1 GIQFDTTINDWH
13 TCPASGRINASNPC
27 SEYMFLDDTACNL
40 ASLNLKS
47 FYNADTLT
55 FNIEAYEHSIYLWAI
70 TLELSVLMAQFPSRA
85 MAKNSYD
92 FRTLGL
98 GYANLGAL
106 LMVMGLPYD
115 SSSAFALTGALTA
128 ILTGGVYRA
137 SAQMAK
143 KLGAFK
149 FWPENR
155 EAMLR
160 VMRNHR
166 RATHNAHDYEGLSVR
181 PMSIDAGICPPELL
195 TAARK
200 VWDDVIDLGE
210 KHGFRNAQATVL
222 APTGTIGLLMDC
234 DTTGVEPDFALVKF
248 KKLAGGGYF
257 KIINQSVPPALK
269 KLGYTAEQSSDIIR
283 YATGTGSL
291 KGAPHIN
298 PESLTAH
305 GFTPEKLEAIEKQ
318 LVTAFEID
326 FAFNKYSLGEPFVKE
341 TLKISD
347 DMLTQSGGSL
357 LKALGFTAKQIQAAN
372 DCICGKMT
380 LEGAPHL
387 KDEHLAVF
395 DCANRCGRYGK
406 RYIDVNGHINMM
418 AAAQPFIS
426 GAISKTVNLPNEA
439 TPDDIR
445 WTYQTAW
452 KRMIKAIALYRDGSK
467 LSQPLSASGE
477 DQIWA
482 ELALEAKAK
491 PAAAISA
498 PAALKTETIEE
509 NTAFITE
516 RTVYRYL
523 AKRRRLPGRRRGYTQ
538 KAMIGGH
545 KVYLRTGEYDDGS
558 IGEIFIDMH
567 KEGAAFRSLMNS
579 FAIAVSLG
587 LQYGVPLE
595 EFVEAYTF
603 TRFEPNGPVQGN
615 DRIKMSTSI
624 IDYIFREL
632 AVSYL
637 GQNELA
643 QIKPEDLRIDAV
655 RGSEAPAGLVESEEV
670 VAEKTFEI
678 DSNSRNLFEEVTGA
692 DSSGFNRV
700 GANGSKSRLAAKP
713 TSGSVTKPA
722 PAGSPAMKGSGS
734 ATMKAGL
741 KPERASSAVAVEPVK
756 LPSNSQRDRSI
767 ARIKGYEGDA
777 CPHCGHMTLIRNGT
791 CTKCDTC
798 GDTGGCS

>member
-1 GIQFDTTINDWH
+1 
-13 TCPASGRINASNPC
+13 
-27 SEYMFLDDTACNL
+27 
-40 ASLNLKS
+40 
-47 FYNADTLT
+47 
-55 FNIEAYEHSIYLWAI
+55 
-70 TLELSVLMAQFPSRA
+70 
-85 MAKNSYD
+85 
-92 FRTLGL
+92 
-98 GYANLGAL
+98 
-106 LMVMGLPYD
+106 
-115 SSSAFALTGALTA
+115 
-128 ILTGGVYRA
+128 
-137 SAQMAK
+137 
-143 KLGAFK
+143 
-149 FWPENR
+149 
-155 EAMLR
+155 
-160 VMRNHR
+160 
-166 RATHNAHDYEGLSVR
+166 
-181 PMSIDAGICPPELL
+181 
-195 TAARK
+195 
-200 VWDDVIDLGE
+200 
-210 KHGFRNAQATVL
+210 
-222 APTGTIGLLMDC
+222 
-234 DTTGVEPDFALVKF
+234 
-248 KKLAGGGYF
+248 
-257 KIINQSVPPALK
+257 
-269 KLGYTAEQSSDIIR
+269 
-283 YATGTGSL
+283 
-291 KGAPHIN
+291 
-298 PESLTAH
+298 
-305 GFTPEKLEAIEKQ
+305 
-318 LVTAFEID
+318 
-326 FAFNKYSLGEPFVKE
+326 
-341 TLKISD
+341 
-347 DMLTQSGGSL
+347 
-357 LKALGFTAKQIQAAN
+357 
-372 DCICGKMT
+372 
-380 LEGAPHL
+380 
-387 KDEHLAVF
+387 
-395 DCANRCGRYGK
+395 
-406 RYIDVNGHINMM
+406 
-418 AAAQPFIS
+418 
-426 GAISKTVNLPNEA
+426 
-439 TPDDIR
+439 
-445 WTYQTAW
+445 
-452 KRMIKAIALYRDGSK
+452 MIKAIALYRDGSK

-482 ELALEAKAK
+482 ELSLEAKTK
-491 PAAAISA
+491 PAAAVA

-655 RGSEAPAGLVESEEV
+655 RGSETPPAGLVESEEV

-678 DSNSRNLFEEVTGA
+678 DSNSMTLFEEVTGA

-700 GANGSKSRLAAKP
+700 GANGSKSRLTAKP
-713 TSGSVTKPA
+713 SGGATKPA
-722 PAGSPAMKGSGS
+722 GGATKPAASAAPAMKGNGS

-741 KPERASSAVAVEPVK
+741 KPERASSAVAVEPAK
-756 LPSNSQRDRSI
+756 SPTNSQRDRSI